1 MNTKLFIAA
10 FFVFALVNR
19 SFAQQDS
26 KLFLTTGA
34 GIIKVRN
41 SLNDVLKPTIAFN
54 SGLEVTSK
62 KNLFA
67 QATIDFNS
75 LKYDQKL
82 KDNNSPYLFQN
93 TNSSLLVL
101 GINGGKNFIVNNKCF
116 FSGYIGTG
124 YLNIG
129 EPRVTLQNQIVTQQV
144 TREKN
149 IFGRAGARVA
159 YDCPIRFLQKIY
171 LDANWWTSP
180 VKVQG
185 SQLNGFSF
193 FIGTRM
199 GM

>member
-1 MNTKLFIAA
+1 MKPQHLIIAILA
-10 FFVFALVNR
+10 ITLLNK
-19 SFAQQDS
+19 SFAQENS
-26 KLFLTTGA
+26 KLFLTTGV
-34 GIIKVRN
+34 GIIKVRH
-41 SLNDVLKPTIAFN
+41 SLNDVLKPTFAFN
-54 SGLEVTSK
+54 SGIETTSAGHWF
-62 KNLFA
+62 L
-67 QATIDFNS
+67 QGTIDFNS

-101 GINGGKNFIVNNKCF
+101 GINGGKDFIINDRCF
-116 FSGYIGTG
+116 FSGYFGGG

-129 EPRVTLQNQIVTQQV
+129 EPRVTLQNAIVTQQV
-144 TREKN
+144 TRERN
-149 IFGRAGARVA
+149 IFGRAGTRIA
-159 YDCPIRFLQKIY
+159 YNSPIRFLQKIY

-193 FIGTRM
+193 FLGTRM